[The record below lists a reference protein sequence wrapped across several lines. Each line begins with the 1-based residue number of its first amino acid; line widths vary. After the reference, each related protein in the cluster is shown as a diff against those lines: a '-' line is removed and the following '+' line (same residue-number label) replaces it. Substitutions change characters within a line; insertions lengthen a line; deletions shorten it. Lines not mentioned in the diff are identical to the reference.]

1 MFVVIEV
8 YLLFLFFS
16 IKSLFERTNLNFNQ
30 INKLLYALLVCIL
43 ILFVGLRD
51 KALFADYPNYEWVY
65 NSDIDIFE
73 PTFKWISFIS
83 KHILHGSIR
92 TLMLIYAFIAIML
105 KWKAINEYSS
115 YPALSFV
122 VLISD
127 LFLLQDCTQIR
138 ASVAVG
144 FLLLS
149 IKYIYNKRFCR
160 FMICVI
166 TATLFH
172 FSSIFMFPLY
182 FINTKLKYTKN
193 WVGLIILG
201 YILAVLH
208 FNPITFVSS
217 FTGGYLGQKIASYAD
232 NPDHANV
239 FSIYTLSKLVVL
251 LFLFS
256 KLDVIKRTNKYAVL
270 LVKIQSLSVFSL
282 CFFSQNLAAAL
293 RISEFY
299 SIVDI
304 LLFPLLVSTIKEKTI
319 GRIIVIV
326 FAVFWL
332 TMRVFR
338 YRLIAF

>member
-8 YLLFLFFS
+8 YCLLLFFS
-16 IKSLFERTNLNFNQ
+16 IKSFFERTNLTFNQ
-30 INKLLYALLVCIL
+30 LNKLLYAILVCIL

-51 KALFADYPNYEWVY
+51 KLLFADYANYEWLY
-65 NSDIDIFE
+65 NSEIYIFE
-73 PTFKWISFIS
+73 PTFKWLSLIS
-83 KHILHGSIR
+83 KKILHGSIR

-115 YPALSFV
+115 YPALSFA

-144 FLLLS
+144 FLLFS
-149 IKYIYNKRFCR
+149 IKYIYNKIFYRFTA
-160 FMICVI
+160 CVI
-166 TATLFH
+166 MATLFH
-172 FSSIFMFPLY
+172 VSSIFMIPLY
-182 FINTKLKYTKN
+182 FLNTKLKYTKF
-193 WVGLIILG
+193 WLCFIIFG
-201 YILAVLH
+201 YILAILH
-208 FNPITFVSS
+208 FNPVTFAAS
-217 FTGGYLGQKIASYAD
+217 FTRGYLGHKIASYAD
-232 NPDHANV
+232 NTETANV
-239 FSIYTLSKLVVL
+239 FSIYSLSKLIVL
-251 LFLFS
+251 LFLLI
-256 KLDVIKRTNKYAVL
+256 KINVIKKTNKYAVL
-270 LVKIQSLSVFSL
+270 LVKIQSLSIFAL

-319 GRIIVIV
+319 GRIIVIL